1 MATVEIDSVK
11 IFDTLTPMQQDE
23 LLDSLNEKQY
33 SGDEVVI
40 EQVGVWQMMQQHT
53 GSCDPSPLMPSHTH
67 SLVLLLVACFRTQGS
82 ENSMFYLITH
92 GKVKVMQQNAPGV
105 LAGER
110 ELATLEQGNYFGERA
125 ILKTEPAMASVRAD
139 KDGVTCYT
147 LDRIHFNKIL
157 GSSLKAQ
164 VSHSR
169 TAAPHSHLPPCLRL
183 FLSLLLLVTA

>member
-1 MATVEIDSVK
+1 MAARI
-11 IFDTLTPMQQDE
+11 I
-23 LLDSLNEKQY
+23 
-33 SGDEVVI
+33 
-40 EQVGVWQMMQQHT
+40 
-53 GSCDPSPLMPSHTH
+53 SHTH
-67 SLVLLLVACFRTQGS
+67 APSHAPILAHSLTHSPVLLLVTCFRTQGS

-164 VSHSR
+164 VSSNQR
-169 TAAPHSHLPPCLRL
+169 QRPHSKAAILINSRPFPHTPCD
-183 FLSLLLLVTA
+183 SLTRSLKSARTRPSAPSVQSGRTSSYAVSLVSVPLVA

>member
-1 MATVEIDSVK
+1 
-11 IFDTLTPMQQDE
+11 
-23 LLDSLNEKQY
+23 
-33 SGDEVVI
+33 
-40 EQVGVWQMMQQHT
+40 
-53 GSCDPSPLMPSHTH
+53 
-67 SLVLLLVACFRTQGS
+67 
-82 ENSMFYLITH
+82 MFYLITH

-169 TAAPHSHLPPCLRL
+169 TAAPHSHLPPCSRP
-183 FLSLLLLVTA
+183 FLSPFACDSLTRSLKSARTRPSAPSVQSGRTSSYAVSLVLVPLVA